1 MWSCPS
7 EGSTAGQCILLDA
20 ESFSLLLR
28 MCCVLAVQNKI
39 IALVVDVIASASA
52 TAAAAAAAAC
62 QGYG

>member
-1 MWSCPS
+1 
-7 EGSTAGQCILLDA
+7 
-20 ESFSLLLR
+20 